1 MAEAHVMARVVIS
14 GDIVEVYEYSSPI
27 LCGNERKYEV
37 VHRDREVVDD
47 EYAKRDDNLFRSR
60 QTLRRIIWA
69 NKGRYTKFITLTYA
83 QTVLDIRQVQRDI
96 TTFVQFLR
104 RKGYKMDYVYVL
116 ENQKERGE
124 KEGNEGCLHVHMLVF
139 NDQKLPLDLLNKAWS
154 HGYTDISSVRRI
166 KDLGAYICK
175 YITKDAATVFGRHVY
190 GCSRGLK
197 RPTEERFYS
206 EGYSDTTYNGLH
218 PDQVVAAL
226 DARYKSKMQYD
237 LCGADGKAI
246 HQTVTYYQGK
256 WKGGNVIDENADIE
270 IL

>member
-1 MAEAHVMARVVIS
+1 MAEAHVMTRVVIS

-27 LCGNERKYEV
+27 LCGHERKSEV
-37 VHRDREVVDD
+37 VPRDREVVDD
-47 EYAKRDDNLFRSR
+47 DYAKRDDNLFRAR
-60 QTLRRIIWA
+60 QTVRRVIWA
-69 NKGRYTKFITLTYA
+69 NMGKYSKFITLTYRD
-83 QTVLDIRQVQRDI
+83 TVLDIRQVQRDI
-96 TTFVQFLR
+96 TTFVQYLR
-104 RKGYKMDYVYVL
+104 RKGYKMDYIYVL

-154 HGYTDISSVRRI
+154 HGRTNISSIRKI
-166 KDLGAYICK
+166 KDLGAYVCK
-175 YITKDAATVFGRHVY
+175 YITKDASTEFGRHVY

-197 RPTEERFYS
+197 RSGEERFYS

-218 PDQVVAAL
+218 PEQVIAAL
-226 DARYKSKMQYD
+226 DVRYRSKVQYD
-237 LCGADGKAI
+237 LHGKDGKAI

-256 WKGGNVIDENADIE
+256 WKDGNIIVDNADVE

>member
-1 MAEAHVMARVVIS
+1 MAEAHVMSRVVIS
-14 GDIVEVYEYSSPI
+14 GDIVEVYYYSSPI
-27 LCGNERKYEV
+27 RCGHERKYDIVHKDKEV
-37 VHRDREVVDD
+37 IDD
-47 EYAKRDDNLFRSR
+47 ACAKRDDNIFRAR
-60 QTLRRIIWA
+60 QMVRRLIWA
-69 NKGRYTKFITLTYA
+69 NMGRYTKFVTLTYA
-83 QTVLDIRQVQRDI
+83 KTELEVAKVQHDIKM
-96 TTFVQFLR
+96 FAKHLR
-104 RKGYKMDYVYVL
+104 RNGYEMNYVYVL

-124 KEGNEGCLHVHMLVF
+124 KEGNEGCLHVHMPIF
-139 NDQKLPLDLLNKAWS
+139 NDEKLPLDLLNKAWP

-166 KDLGAYICK
+166 KDLGVYICK

-246 HQTVTYYQGK
+246 HQTVTYIQGK
-256 WKGGNVIDENADIE
+256 WKDGNIIDANADIE
-270 IL
+270 LL

>member
-1 MAEAHVMARVVIS
+1 MAEAHVMSRVVIS
-14 GDIVEVYEYSSPI
+14 GDIVEVYYYSSPI
-27 LCGNERKYEV
+27 LCGHERTYEI
-37 VHRDREVVDD
+37 VHKDREVIDD
-47 EYAKRDDNLFRSR
+47 EYLKRDDNVFRAR
-60 QTLRRIIWA
+60 QTVRRVVWS
-69 NKGRYTKFITLTYA
+69 NKGKYTKFITLTYA
-83 QTVLDIRQVQRDI
+83 KTELDVKKVQHDI
-96 TTFVQFLR
+96 KMFVKNLR
-104 RKGYKMDYVYVL
+104 RNGYKMDYIYVL
-116 ENQKERGE
+116 ENQKERGV

-246 HQTVTYYQGK
+246 HQTVTYIQGK